1 MRVGVIS
8 DTHGNIPLFNKAI
21 KEMGEIDI
29 YIHLGDYINDAKK
42 VFNNTEVNYIAV
54 KGNCDLIDNED
65 EEVVVDINSKKFF
78 ICHGHKYNIKYGYNN
93 IYYRALEE
101 EANVVLF
108 GHTHM
113 PLLLWY
119 NGILFFNPGSTIYPK
134 GGSEASYGVIEIVDG
149 EIYPEIFEVK
159 K

>member
-1 MRVGVIS
+1 MRVGIIG
-8 DTHGNIPLFNKAI
+8 DTHGNISLFNKAI
-21 KEMGEIDI
+21 KEMGKIDI
-29 YIHLGDYINDAKK
+29 YIHLGDYVNDAKK
-42 VFNNTEVNYIAV
+42 VFDNTDAKYITV
-54 KGNCDLIDNED
+54 KGNCDLIDDEY
-65 EEVVVDINSKKFF
+65 EEVIANINSKKFF

-108 GHTHM
+108 GHTHT

-149 EIYPEIFEVK
+149 EIYPEIFEL
-159 K
+159 